1 MRKANLN
8 KYKAVPTFVA
18 PGPAFDAKAK
28 AGGKTI
34 FVIPASSQIPF
45 VSTIANNITRIGK
58 LANVKTTVWQNQGQP
73 SQWVQG
79 MNAAI
84 AQKASAI
91 VLLAGNDPASLQPQ
105 IKAAKAKGIRRR
117 ASFAVE
123 YCSDLAGRDT
133 GWRLGLDGKQRGLAR
148 LAGLTV
154 RIGELHDRLW
164 AEATRS
170 VLLILQGLDA
180 AGKDG
185 TLKHVLTGLNPQG
198 CRVVAFKEPTTT
210 ELAHDYLWRVHAA
223 CPARGELGVFNRSHY
238 EDVAAA
244 RVRGLAPRHAWRRR
258 YRQIREFERLLT
270 EEGTTVVKVFLHVS
284 QGGAGP
290 AAAGTARQ
298 PGQVVE
304 VPPRDLADRA
314 RWDDY
319 IAAYEDAIS
328 ATSTKWAPWYVVPAD
343 HNWARNLAVAEL
355 LAHTL
360 EALDPQLPPPEP
372 GLSELEIV

>member
-1 MRKANLN
+1 MRPSGILEALLIE
-8 KYKAVPTFVA
+8 
-18 PGPAFDAKAK
+18 PGK
-28 AGGKTI
+28 
-34 FVIPASSQIPF
+34 
-45 VSTIANNITRIGK
+45 
-58 LANVKTTVWQNQGQP
+58 
-73 SQWVQG
+73 
-79 MNAAI
+79 
-84 AQKASAI
+84 
-91 VLLAGNDPASLQPQ
+91 
-105 IKAAKAKGIRRR
+105 R
-117 ASFAVE
+117 A
-123 YCSDLAGRDT
+123 DLAGRDT

-148 LAGLTV
+148 LAELTV

-244 RVRGLAPRHAWRRR
+244 RVRGLAPRHTWRRR

-284 QGGAGP
+284 KEEQARRLQERLDNP
-290 AAAGTARQ
+290 AKSWKFR
-298 PGQVVE
+298 
-304 VPPRDLADRA
+304 RSDLADRA

-319 IAAYEDAIS
+319 ITAYDDAIS
-328 ATSTKWAPWYVVPAD
+328 ATTTKWAPWYVVPAD

-355 LAHTL
+355 LARTL